1 MFDKMKK
8 LAVAAV
14 TLVVATVAPVANAAI
29 DVTAAVTS
37 LGDIP
42 IAVTAIGGAMLIAAG
57 VAVGFKWAKASIFG

>member
-1 MFDKMKK
+1 MKK
-8 LAVAAV
+8 AIVYTGAASS
-14 TLVVATVAPVANAAI
+14 LLVATASNAAI

-42 IAVTAIGGAMLIAAG
+42 VAITAIGGAMLIAAG